1 MKKDINSISPQAR
14 AIIRAQIS
22 RRTLFAGVGAASAAG
37 LLAACGTGSSTGAE
51 AVVDVSDSEKIVRW
65 ANWPLYLDFNED
77 TKVYPTLAAFEQKSG
92 IKATYEEAIDDNN
105 TFYGKVQG
113 QLSSGTDIGYD
124 IVTPTDWMA
133 ARFIEQGYAQ
143 KLDPANV
150 PNKSNIRQVLAD
162 VGYDKGRQ
170 YSLTWQSGFAGFGW
184 NTQKLPKGIRTMEDL
199 FAQQIKA
206 RLWCYLSFEIPSA

>member
-77 TKVYPTLAAFEQKSG
+77 TKVYREEQYNDFSWSML
-92 IKATYEEAIDDNN
+92 EH
-105 TFYGKVQG
+105 
-113 QLSSGTDIGYD
+113 
-124 IVTPTDWMA
+124 
-133 ARFIEQGYAQ
+133 
-143 KLDPANV
+143 
-150 PNKSNIRQVLAD
+150 
-162 VGYDKGRQ
+162 
-170 YSLTWQSGFAGFGW
+170 
-184 NTQKLPKGIRTMEDL
+184 
-199 FAQQIKA
+199 
-206 RLWCYLSFEIPSA
+206 